1 MVKKSIFGTCILPSL
16 KWAAVIESISS
27 VNGIKFMQ
35 RSLGMYFSSWPE
47 LLVECIKN
55 DLKCIKNDLKCIRNG
70 LKCNQYIL
78 CGRKPPIGVNVSVAL
93 RQVYQRYLIAYER
106 ANTSNFNAEMA
117 DEDDDGH
124 DTMNKSSFLKDL
136 SSTSFNTSINSG
148 LNVSNM
154 NCSMMYQPGIGFMN
168 QSMMASSESYVN
180 PLNKLYCSLVSGL
193 PNEVE
198 FGLKVTSMLANSKQ
212 IDWISDYKF
221 IEVLLESCALYLCS
235 CYKEEPSGGNSLGA
249 RREDEGNSLGA
260 RREDEGNS
268 LGARRE
274 DEGNS
279 LGARREDEGSS
290 QGSSISM
297 KVTSPHKRSGTP
309 SKTRRKDED
318 MIEIVSKSSSS
329 TNHDSSDSR
338 VTALVD
344 LVVSPSKII
353 ETKNRRLSSN
363 TQSPFKR
370 GKKWSHSDTT
380 KYNRSKCRCLQRF
393 WNQVC
398 DEHRVL
404 SSVFDEPLLDQSDL
418 RDGSQGKNLSCT
430 DLVDV
435 SNCDLDESK
444 SKMKRIAVVIRAIT
458 EFMRESAIASN
469 TDGDSVN
476 LASSAASLALDPAP
490 LSLVRFIAL
499 MVSSRDSSL
508 ISLGLDI
515 MSNVNLSSI
524 DLKDKIDLKSRID
537 LDDDIDTIDTC
548 ESSSSRDHFPINSS
562 EEKEEVDPYNVLSSY
577 IYNRCIGLVLSSI
590 DIDFVSKSL
599 DILTTLN
606 SVDDSSIIFFNHFLD
621 QRVS

>member
-1 MVKKSIFGTCILPSL
+1 MVKKSISGTCILLSL

-35 RSLGMYFSSWPE
+35 RFSGMYFSWPK
-47 LLVECIKN
+47 LLVEFTKN
-55 DLKCIKNDLKCIRNG
+55 DLKCSKNDLKCTKNDLKCTKND

-78 CGRKPPIGVNVSVAL
+78 YGRKPPIGVNVSVAL

-106 ANTSNFNAEMA
+106 ANTSNLNLEMV

-136 SSTSFNTSINSG
+136 SSTSLNTSMNSA
-148 LNVSNM
+148 LNTSTLM
-154 NCSMMYQPGIGFMN
+154 NSSMIYQPGIGFMN
-168 QSMMASSESYVN
+168 QSMMTSSESFVN

-221 IEVLLESCALYLCS
+221 IEVLLESCALYLCT
-235 CYKEEPSGGNSLGA
+235 CYKEQSNGGNSLETRREDGGNSLGT
-249 RREDEGNSLGA
+249 RREDGGNSLGT
-260 RREDEGNS
+260 RGEDG
-268 LGARRE
+268 
-274 DEGNS
+274 
-279 LGARREDEGSS
+279 
-290 QGSSISM
+290 GSSISM
-297 KVTSPHKRSGTP
+297 KVTSPYKRSGTP
-309 SKTRRKDED
+309 SKTRRRDED
-318 MIEIVSKSSSS
+318 MIESMSTKKRDEDMIESVSKSI
-329 TNHDSSDSR
+329 NHESSDSR

-353 ETKNRRLSSN
+353 ETKRRLSSN
-363 TQSPFKR
+363 TLSPFKG
-370 GKKWSHSDTT
+370 GKKWSHSDTRYT
-380 KYNRSKCRCLQRF
+380 RSKCQCLQRF
-393 WNQVC
+393 WNHVC
-398 DEHRVL
+398 DDHRVF
-404 SSVFDEPLLDQSDL
+404 SSVFDQPLHENDL
-418 RDGSQGKNLSCT
+418 QDECEIRNLCCT
-430 DLVDV
+430 DLVHV
-435 SNCDLDESK
+435 SNCDLDQSK

-476 LASSAASLALDPAP
+476 LASSSLGLDPAP

-508 ISLGLDI
+508 TSLGLDI

-524 DLKDKIDLKSRID
+524 DLKDKIDLKSRTD
-537 LDDDIDTIDTC
+537 LDDEIDTIDTC
-548 ESSSSRDHFPINSS
+548 ESSRDHFPINSS
-562 EEKEEVDPYNVLSSY
+562 EEKEEMNPYNVLSSY
-577 IYNRCIGLVLSSI
+577 IYNRCIGFVLSSI

-621 QRVS
+621 QRVSYELIN